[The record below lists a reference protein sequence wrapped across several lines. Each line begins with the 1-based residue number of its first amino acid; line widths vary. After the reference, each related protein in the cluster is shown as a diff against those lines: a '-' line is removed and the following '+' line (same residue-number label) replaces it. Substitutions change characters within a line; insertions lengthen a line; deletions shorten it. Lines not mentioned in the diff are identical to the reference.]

1 MKDGVFDISSV
12 EFDSKN
18 EMSDGAR
25 VLAKALADGTHTIPV
40 PVTALSKLKAGRGIL
55 PTGVLGLDHLLRG
68 GFPCCSLRLPDNG
81 RVCA

>member
-1 MKDGVFDISSV
+1 MKAFHVSRVQFD
-12 EFDSKN
+12 FKN

-55 PTGVLGLDHLLRG
+55 PTGVLGLDHILRG
-68 GFPCCSLRLPDNG
+68 GFPCCSLRSPENG